1 MKIYILPDFFSGLKN
16 WFVKDEP
23 PRGMPA
29 VYNFFKVLGSKND
42 IYFDGV
48 LYNKYITR
56 TMHFENG
63 SKLELKKITLFKS
76 YHLLWKLYAYIITF
90 FYSIKYLSNSRFD
103 LVYGMSVFANYSMLL
118 GKIFKIKSVG
128 RLFGTLSSDMIKNR
142 QYFKLYF
149 RNFLDVMAIKFPC
162 DVMISTEDGTEYKFF
177 AKKMNPKKEV
187 KLMFNGIDK
196 SLKSKLLEYDSL
208 QKKINPK
215 KIKICYVGRLSYW
228 KRQDLAINVLY
239 SLRQKGIDASM
250 TIIGDGPDLK
260 KINSQIL
267 KLMLSDYVEVIN
279 GIPQMELPDI
289 INKHDISMFL
299 YDNGN
304 LGNALWEA
312 CLGGQIICVK
322 NSGDLNDIF
331 HNNVNSILVQSNCS
345 AEEIST
351 QMIKSLENYNTLEFG
366 KLIQKKVNEIIV
378 DWEQRINDEINYINK
393 LER

>member
-1 MKIYILPDFFSGLKN
+1 MRIYILPDFFSGLKN
-16 WFVKDEP
+16 WFVKNEAP
-23 PRGMPA
+23 QGMPA
-29 VYNFFKVLGSKND
+29 VHNFLKILGSKKE
-42 IYFDGV
+42 ISFDGV

-76 YHLLWKLYAYIITF
+76 THLLWKLFAYTNTF
-90 FYSIKYLSNSRFD
+90 FYSIRYLSNHRFE

-118 GKIFKIKSVG
+118 GKIYKIKSVG
-128 RLFGTLSSDMIKNR
+128 RLFGTLSSDMIKSK

-177 AKKMNPKKEV
+177 ANEMNPSKEI

-196 SLKSKLLEYDSL
+196 SLKHKLLSYDSL

-215 KIKICYVGRLSYW
+215 NIKICYVGRLSYW
-228 KRQDLAINVLY
+228 KRQDLALDVLF

-260 KINSQIL
+260 KIKSQISE
-267 KLMLSDYVEVIN
+267 LMLSDHVEIIN
-279 GIPQMELPDI
+279 GIPQMELPEI

-322 NSGDLNDIF
+322 NSGDLNNIF
-331 HNNVNSILVQSNCS
+331 QNNVNSILVQSNDS
-345 AEEIST
+345 AEEISLK
-351 QMIKSLENYNTLEFG
+351 MINSLENYNTVEFG
-366 KLIQKKVNEIIV
+366 SMIKQKVNEIII
-378 DWEQRINDEINYINK
+378 DWEQRINDEISYI
-393 LER
+393 LSR